1 MDFDEEAD
9 KLWASMGLERGV
21 GEGHSPMD
29 PVWRSADTGATLY
42 VGGVVAARDIDL
54 LRSAGVSRVV
64 NCTVHSGGTTTSGA
78 ASRPVCC
85 LFCFVL

>member
-21 GEGHSPMD
+21 GEGHRPMD

-42 VGGVVAARDIDL
+42 VGGVAAARDIDL
-54 LRSAGVSRVV
+54 LRGAGVSRVV
-64 NCTVHSGGTTTSGA
+64 NCTVHSGGPSGA
-78 ASRPVCC
+78 ASHPACRP
-85 LFCFVL
+85 FCSIL